1 MELEFN
7 PHVELLSNF
16 YIKLTD
22 SNTKSNK
29 KEINDS
35 INTIKKQKI
44 YNGTEIKM
52 DWKYEKVKPDNF
64 IIPNMENTL
73 IREDLSKLNNYS
85 FVHSILYTID
95 NLYYTSNITQKLK
108 DCKDFIEVFRSK
120 IYKGKLNK
128 EESDV
133 IKNIENNIYTDNT
146 IQSIVNYLN
155 IFHLI
160 ILSNE
165 SPKLFINKK
174 MKKSE
179 PSYKTASTLVVIY
192 YDTLRE
198 VYSPLEY
205 NLDSRDTFYI
215 TWKEPEF
222 MEFLKKV
229 LVYNHS
235 TDIKKWTVAELRSWI
250 TFFELNIDISLDKK
264 QIIEKIG
271 SLV

>member
-1 MELEFN
+1 MELEIN
-7 PHVELLSNF
+7 PHLELLNHF
-16 YIKLTD
+16 YIKVTGN
-22 SNTKSNK
+22 NTKMNKNDIQESN
-29 KEINDS
+29 NVL
-35 INTIKKQKI
+35 KKQKI
-44 YNGTEIKM
+44 YNGTEVKM
-52 DWKYEKVKPDNF
+52 DWKYSSMTNDTF
-64 IIPNMENTL
+64 IIPNLDSTL
-73 IREDLSKLNNYS
+73 VREDLSKLNNYS

-95 NLYYTSNITQKLK
+95 NLYYTSNVQQKLR
-108 DCKDFIEVFRSK
+108 DCKEFVEVFRSK

-133 IKNIENNIYTDNT
+133 IKNIENNIYTDST

-165 SPKLFINKK
+165 EPKIYFNNKT
-174 MKKSE
+174 KKNTSN
-179 PSYKTASTLVVIY
+179 YKSAGNIVIIY

-205 NLDSRDTFYI
+205 NLEKRDTFYI
-215 TWKEPEF
+215 SWKEPEF
-222 MEFLKKV
+222 MEFLKKIH
-229 LVYNHS
+229 LYNHP
-235 TDIKKWTVAELRSWI
+235 TDLKKWAVAELRQWI
-250 TFFELNIDISLDKK
+250 TFFDLNIDISLDKK